1 VRIVS
6 RLFLASYLRLFFT
19 ILLGSIVSIM
29 IVEMLLKFDDV
40 VESRTAAGVARYF
53 LLRIPTEYLRDNIPA
68 SAFAAA
74 FLCIGGPA
82 RAREIFALKAGGVS
96 PRRLIGPIV
105 LASLLLSLG
114 ALIVNETLVLSAERA
129 ERSELDPARPESGI
143 AFRRGSFWYHR
154 GNVVYNIRDADADTG
169 TLHGVSVFRLD
180 DRGRLLESLHAPRVD
195 VEDGAWIVSDG
206 TRRSFDPSRPE
217 APPRSEP
224 ISEKILDLG
233 GSRDLALLGAG
244 IEQLSIQELRE
255 YIAGR
260 AAEGRDA
267 VDARGRLHRR
277 LADPFAVTL
286 FTWLALPIGFGVE
299 RTRSLAVSGLLGLAW
314 VSVYYTLRTTAATLS
329 AGGVAFAASAP
340 WLLLALFG
348 ILGAWRVLRIQ
359 A

>member
-1 VRIVS
+1 MRIVS

-19 ILLGSIVSIM
+19 ILVGSIVSIM

-53 LLRIPTEYLRDNIPA
+53 LLRIPTAYLRDSIPV

-96 PRRLIGPIV
+96 PRRLIGPVV

-114 ALIVNETLVLSAERA
+114 ALVVNETLVLSAER
-129 ERSELDPARPESGI
+129 SEIDPARPESGI

-154 GNVVYNIRDADADTG
+154 GSVVYNIRDADADTG

-180 DRGRLLESLHAPRVD
+180 DRGRLLESLRAPRVD
-195 VEDGAWIVSDG
+195 VEDGAWIVRDG

-217 APPRSEP
+217 APPRSDP
-224 ISEKILDLG
+224 VSEKILDLG

-260 AAEGRDA
+260 AADGRDA

-299 RTRSLAVSGLLGLAW
+299 RTRSLAVSGLLGIAW

-329 AGGVAFAASAP
+329 AGGVALAAVAP
-340 WLLLALFG
+340 WLLLAVFG
-348 ILGAWRVLRIQ
+348 GLGAWRVYRIR